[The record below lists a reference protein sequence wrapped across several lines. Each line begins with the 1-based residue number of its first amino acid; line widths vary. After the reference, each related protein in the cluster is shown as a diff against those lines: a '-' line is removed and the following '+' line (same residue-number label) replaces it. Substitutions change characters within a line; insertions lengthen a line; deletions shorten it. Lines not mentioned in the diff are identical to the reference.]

1 MKRFV
6 WPLQRLL
13 DVTVRREGALG
24 AGVMAL
30 SRQIAQ
36 LHQEIVH
43 RRTIVDDLLVE
54 LARLDIGHRVAVQK
68 VLMDSLS
75 CEQDEIERHQ
85 EQLDVLRSQRSQQT
99 ATYLQA
105 RTKRQILEKRRD
117 EAKDLHI
124 RAELKHEQASFDESA
139 QIVFARKAIEARA
152 AITR

>member
-13 DVTVRREGALG
+13 DVTMRREQALG

-30 SRQIAQ
+30 SRRIAQ

-43 RRTIVDDLLVE
+43 RRMIVDDLLGE
-54 LARLDIGHRVAVQK
+54 LAQLDIGHRVAVQK

-75 CEQDEIERHQ
+75 CEQDEIGHRQ

-99 ATYLQA
+99 TTYLQA
-105 RTKRQILEKRRD
+105 RTKRQTLEKRRA

-139 QIVFARKAIEARA
+139 QIVFARKALEARA
-152 AITR
+152 AVAQ